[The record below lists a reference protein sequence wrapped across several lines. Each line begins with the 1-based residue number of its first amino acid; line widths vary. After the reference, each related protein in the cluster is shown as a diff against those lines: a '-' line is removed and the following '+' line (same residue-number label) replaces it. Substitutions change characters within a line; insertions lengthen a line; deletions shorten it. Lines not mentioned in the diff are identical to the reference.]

1 MLIIQSPSK
10 DAYFNIAAEEY
21 FLKSFNEDIFFAYI
35 NQPSIIIGKHQNA
48 LAEINSAFVDKH
60 QIKVVRRL
68 SGGGTVYHD
77 TGNINYS
84 FHTALNPSDETIDF
98 ERFSQPLILFLES
111 LGINAKR
118 KGQSDLVIDD
128 KKFSGNAKIIYNN
141 KVLQH
146 GTILFNSDLNFLSD
160 ALKVNPLKFN
170 DKSVKSRRSVVTN
183 IADCLTKPLKTHQFL
198 EKFINFVPSLY
209 GNAKPYQLTTK
220 DMNTINE
227 LVQSKYA
234 TWEWNFGNSPEY
246 TFNKGIQTSEGN
258 IEFNLYVKSGIIK
271 KAKISGNFY
280 SLNNIENVEK
290 CLVKKKHNFNSLNQA
305 LLSLPINEYFENV
318 SVSELLEGLL

>member
-21 FLKSFNEDIFFAYI
+21 LLKSFNEDIFFVYI
-35 NQPSIIIGKHQNA
+35 NQPSIIVGKHQNA

-68 SGGGTVYHD
+68 SGGGAVYHD

-84 FHTALNPSDETIDF
+84 FHTALNPSDEAIDF
-98 ERFSQPLILFLES
+98 ERFSQPLILFLQS

-118 KGQSDLVIDD
+118 KGQSDLVIND

-146 GTILFNSDLNFLSD
+146 GTILFNSDLNVLSD

-170 DKSVKSRRSVVTN
+170 DKSVQSRHSAVTN
-183 IADCLTKPLKTHQFL
+183 ITEYLTEPLDIHQFL
-198 EKFINFVPSLY
+198 EKFINFVLSLY
-209 GNAKPYQLTTK
+209 GSVKPYQLTTA
-220 DMNTINE
+220 DMNSINE
-227 LVQSKYA
+227 LVKLKYN

-271 KAKISGNFY
+271 ETKISGNFY
-280 SLNNIENVEK
+280 SSNNIENVEQ
-290 CLVKKKHNFNSLNQA
+290 CLIGKTHNFNSLNQA

-318 SVSELLEGLL
+318 SVSELLEGLF